1 MKEICEDWSSKLQ
14 ANITLLIAL
23 WLKESGDTG
32 TRHLQAPSNDYEIA
46 SLAVLN
52 LRCHA
57 RDSQQ
62 IGSTM
67 QSVRGLQISGCK
79 FQAHECQTK
88 YRE

>member
-1 MKEICEDWSSKLQ
+1 MKEICEDWISKLQ

-23 WLKESGDTG
+23 LLETSGDSG
-32 TRHLQAPSNDYEIA
+32 TRHLQAFSNDYETA
-46 SLAVLN
+46 SIAVLN
-52 LRCHA
+52 LQCHA
-57 RDSQQ
+57 GSSQQ

-79 FQAHECQTK
+79 FQAHKCQTK